1 MLKTPQ
7 ITDGSG
13 FYELYAWTASHF
25 QNYWSLGLHQTLT
38 HLDGLAQ
45 FTKDMTV
52 FYPFLSLILLF
63 QLNFRKLTGQRW

>member
-25 QNYWSLGLHQTLT
+25 QNYWSLGLHQTLA

-45 FTKDMTV
+45 FTKDHDS
-52 FYPFLSLILLF
+52 FLSISISYFELSAQKTSLES
-63 QLNFRKLTGQRW
+63 